1 MAERLTAC
9 AAWQEDLAGWLM
21 AQLPPAREA
30 GLTEHLASCEVCRSE
45 AESLLAVTAVSLA
58 LDPDTTA
65 GGADEPPADLDATVN
80 GTEQPPAGPDP
91 IVNGADLPSADLA
104 GRVAATISA
113 ERRARR
119 LVRAGF
125 AVLAGAAAG
134 IVLVVALQRDGGP
147 APLHGEE
154 VVFTVAPAGATVE
167 AVVADD
173 AGGSVV
179 QLTATGLDPEVTFAL
194 WLSPPEG
201 NWDDRVAAGTFRP
214 DGDGDVDVRLRCALP
229 ADEYARVWATTPDG
243 QIALDTE

>member
-1 MAERLTAC
+1 MAERPAAC

-80 GTEQPPAGPDP
+80 QAE
-91 IVNGADLPSADLA
+91 LPSAELA
-104 GRVAATISA
+104 ERIVATISA

-125 AVLAGAAAG
+125 VALAGAAAA
-134 IVLVVALQRDGGP
+134 VVVVVALQRDGGSV
-147 APLHGEE
+147 PLREIGRAH
-154 VVFTVAPAGATVE
+154 V
-167 AVVADD
+167 
-173 AGGSVV
+173 
-179 QLTATGLDPEVTFAL
+179 
-194 WLSPPEG
+194 
-201 NWDDRVAAGTFRP
+201 
-214 DGDGDVDVRLRCALP
+214 
-229 ADEYARVWATTPDG
+229 
-243 QIALDTE
+243 